1 MTARTL
7 VGVVGHPVEHSLSPT
22 LHRAAFRAM
31 GLSWESEAFEVGAGR
46 AAEVIDAMKAF
57 GIRGLSVTMPLK
69 EEAATAVDRLEP
81 SAEAL
86 GSVNCLSL
94 EGGEVVGLST
104 DGQGLLAS
112 LSHAAGFEVP
122 HRRVALIGSG
132 GAARAVASALGAAGA
147 AEVVV
152 IARDRARAERVATLA
167 HGAGR
172 VGVPSDAESCELVI
186 EATPIGMA
194 STSHL
199 EERSL
204 VDPERLHE
212 GQLAV
217 DLVYHPRETAWLVA
231 AGAAGAT
238 IVGGLGM
245 LVHQAALQIERWTS
259 RPAPVAAMWSAVAEE
274 AA

>member
-1 MTARTL
+1 ML
-7 VGVVGHPVEHSLSPT
+7 VGVVGHPVEHSLSPA
-22 LHRAAFRAM
+22 LHRAAFKAL
-31 GLSWESEAFEVGAGR
+31 GLSWDSEAFDVGAGR

-69 EEAATAVDRLEP
+69 EEAATAADRLEP

-122 HRRVALIGSG
+122 DRRVALIGSG

-152 IARDRARAERVATLA
+152 IARDQARAERVATLA

-172 VGVPSDAESCELVI
+172 VGVPSDAEAAELVI

>member
-1 MTARTL
+1 MTAPTL
-7 VGVVGHPVEHSLSPT
+7 VGVIGDPVNHSLSPT
-22 LHRAAFRAM
+22 LHRAAFKAL
-31 GLSWESEAFEVGAGR
+31 GLSWESRAFTVGAGQAR
-46 AAEVIDAMKAF
+46 EVIDAMRAF

-69 EEAATAVDRLEP
+69 EEVASAVDRLDG

-94 EGGEVVGLST
+94 EDGEVIGLST
-104 DGQGLLAS
+104 DGRGLLAS

-122 HRRVALIGSG
+122 GKRVALIGSG
-132 GAARAVASALGAAGA
+132 GAARAVASALGSAGA

-152 IARDRARAERVATLA
+152 IARDRARAERVASLA
-167 HGAGR
+167 PGSGR
-172 VGVPSDAESCELVI
+172 VGVAKDAGSCDLVI

-194 STSHL
+194 SREHVD
-199 EERSL
+199 ERSL
-204 VDPERLHE
+204 VDPSRLHQ

-231 AGAAGAT
+231 AGASGAT
-238 IVGGLGM
+238 ILGGLGM

-259 RPAPVAAMWSAVAEE
+259 CPAPVAAMWSAVAEE